1 MTEEVL
7 KSNLDLSLGRPD
19 RCGGVNRKTVTK
31 NGPKNMKNNGALR
44 GKKRSKNGCL
54 SCKKLRIKVRIKV
67 FTRSGKWIGM
77 ILTSIV

>member
-1 MTEEVL
+1 MTEQVL
-7 KSNLDLSLGRPD
+7 KSNLDSSLCPYNRHS
-19 RCGGVNRKTVTK
+19 GVKRTK
-31 NGPKNMKNNGALR
+31 VAKNAPKNIKSSGTLR

-67 FTRSGKWIGM
+67 CRHSVKWIGM